1 LVKLVRSGGEALY
14 FASQNRSKL
23 LAFSAKLQDTKVV
36 QIPVDA
42 MAVELVLAN
51 GKKQRIDTSYGA
63 GFGSQSSRTLHL
75 PLGLK
80 SATKINYKGEA
91 SALPLSK

>member
-1 LVKLVRSGGEALY
+1 LY
-14 FASQNRSKL
+14 IASQNRSKL
-23 LAFSAKLQDTKVV
+23 LAFSAKQQGTGVLQV
-36 QIPVDA
+36 PADA

-75 PLGLK
+75 PFELK

-91 SALPLSK
+91 SALPLPK